1 MMFLPGTATVVN
13 LASLQRKMQAH
24 QELLRRRIKT
34 AWGSETGRG
43 LVLNNQSFKFHFHL
57 NCLRFSLY
65 QQKYRFLEKNMGYL
79 LLDTNERVRLYSLFS
94 VAPSLLTEVEGQHPA
109 QDETV
114 DRVEERQGG
123 VMVMLE
129 EQGQNEGLDEL
140 LRVNRAML
148 VRERELVQI
157 QEAER
162 LHLRNEMVLGQLPP
176 AQEVR
181 EGVVPPPAVPPLPP
195 AGIFLGAQRQLLG
208 LQGAGRDGAG
218 AGAQAGRFVVAGA
231 QGAGAEVAGEGN
243 VAPVPRIREQVEG
256 ERGHVVDAVPQA
268 AEGERLAAA
277 AMAVVNRE
285 VEEDRRER
293 RLRMM
298 RSVKEWFC
306 ILERRL

>member
-1 MMFLPGTATVVN
+1 
-13 LASLQRKMQAH
+13 
-24 QELLRRRIKT
+24 
-34 AWGSETGRG
+34 
-43 LVLNNQSFKFHFHL
+43 
-57 NCLRFSLY
+57 
-65 QQKYRFLEKNMGYL
+65 MGYL

-123 VMVMLE
+123 VRVMLE
-129 EQGQNEGLDEL
+129 EQDQNEGLDEL

-176 AQEVR
+176 AQEER
-181 EGVVPPPAVPPLPP
+181 EGVVPPPAVPPLLP

-218 AGAQAGRFVVAGA
+218 AGAQAGRLVVAA

-243 VAPVPRIREQVEG
+243 VAPIPRIREQVEG

-277 AMAVVNRE
+277 AMAIVNRE

-306 ILERRL
+306 ILERWL

>member
-43 LVLNNQSFKFHFHL
+43 LVLNNQSFKFYFHL

-148 VRERELVQI
+148 VRQRELVQI

-176 AQEVR
+176 AQEER
-181 EGVVPPPAVPPLPP
+181 EGVVPPPAVPPLLP

-208 LQGAGRDGAG
+208 LQGAG
-218 AGAQAGRFVVAGA
+218 AGAQAGRLVVAA

-243 VAPVPRIREQVEG
+243 VAPIPRIREQVEG

-277 AMAVVNRE
+277 AMAIVNRE

-306 ILERRL
+306 ILEKRL